1 MCWGEECEPTTLHLL
16 ASTRC
21 SGLLQQEWQLSDPQG
36 DSEEVGHVREAA
48 MLGLHPRQRRS
59 HVLLTLLRVG
69 RGGGGFNRTFQL
81 YGTGNF
87 VNLSTNKF
95 NSIVIDSHSHFQFMF
110 VSVYDLNKY

>member
-1 MCWGEECEPTTLHLL
+1 MRANHPPPF
-16 ASTRC
+16 
-21 SGLLQQEWQLSDPQG
+21 GLNQVFRTVAAGVASDPQG

-69 RGGGGFNRTFQL
+69 GGGGFNRTFQL